1 MKNVIIVAG
10 GKGLRLGGETPKQF
24 ISIGGK
30 PILMRTIEEFYQFD
44 KSIRIIVV
52 LPEDHRDHW
61 SMLCKSYGF
70 TIYHEMVNGGE
81 TRFHSVKNGLELVI
95 DGLVAI
101 HDAAR
106 PFVSVDLIQRC
117 FDCANEY
124 QSAIPVIDVVDSLR
138 KVSHDGRSSIVDR
151 NSYKMVQTPQIF
163 DVHLLKKGYES
174 DFDTSFTDDASVV
187 ESIGHQVH
195 LLDGE
200 RNNIK
205 ITTSF
210 DLKLAKALLDLI

>member
-24 ISIGGK
+24 VPIGGK
-30 PILMRTIEEFYQFD
+30 PILMRTIEMFYQFD

-81 TRFHSVKNGLELVI
+81 TRFHSVKSGLELVT
-95 DGLVAI
+95 DGLVAV

-106 PFVSVDLIQRC
+106 PFVSVDLIQRS
-117 FDCANEY
+117 FDCAKEY
-124 QSAIPVIDVVDSLR
+124 RSAIPVIDVVDSLR
-138 KVSHDGRSSIVDR
+138 KVESSGHSSIVDR
-151 NSYKMVQTPQIF
+151 NDYKMVQTPQIF
-163 DVHLLKKGYES
+163 EVSLLKKAYES
-174 DFDTSFTDDASVV
+174 DFDESFTDDASVV
-187 ESIGHQVH
+187 ESVGQEVC
-195 LLDGE
+195 LLNGE

-210 DLKLAKALLDLI
+210 DLKLAKALLGVE